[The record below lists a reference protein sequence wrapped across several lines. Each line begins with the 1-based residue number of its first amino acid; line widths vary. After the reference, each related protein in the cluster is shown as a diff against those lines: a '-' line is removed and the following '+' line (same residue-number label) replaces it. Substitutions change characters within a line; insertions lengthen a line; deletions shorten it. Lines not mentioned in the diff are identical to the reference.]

1 MNYKNTLE
9 EIKKEMRI
17 RAITDELLAE
27 QIKMPKE
34 KLKRK
39 LDGIDVI
46 EVDEL
51 VDILSYLELSVNRVT
66 EIYEKYKKQEM
77 PTGRKISIVVNVPPV
92 SEAKVSPRKLVY
104 LK

>member
-1 MNYKNTLE
+1 MFRQFFKIDGGIIT
-9 EIKKEMRI
+9 KKEMRI

-66 EIYEKYKKQEM
+66 EIYEKYKKQE
-77 PTGRKISIVVNVPPV
+77 
-92 SEAKVSPRKLVY
+92 
-104 LK
+104 

>member
-9 EIKKEMRI
+9 EIKKKMRI

-66 EIYEKYKKQEM
+66 EIYEKYKKQE
-77 PTGRKISIVVNVPPV
+77 
-92 SEAKVSPRKLVY
+92 
-104 LK
+104 

>member
-9 EIKKEMRI
+9 EINKEMRI

-66 EIYEKYKKQEM
+66 EIYEKYKKQE
-77 PTGRKISIVVNVPPV
+77 
-92 SEAKVSPRKLVY
+92 
-104 LK
+104 

>member
-39 LDGIDVI
+39 LDGIDVM

-66 EIYEKYKKQEM
+66 EIYEKYKKQE
-77 PTGRKISIVVNVPPV
+77 
-92 SEAKVSPRKLVY
+92 
-104 LK
+104 

>member
-46 EVDEL
+46 EVDER

-66 EIYEKYKKQEM
+66 EIYEKYKKQE
-77 PTGRKISIVVNVPPV
+77 
-92 SEAKVSPRKLVY
+92 
-104 LK
+104 

>member
-51 VDILSYLELSVNRVT
+51 VDILSLELSVNRVT
-66 EIYEKYKKQEM
+66 EIYEKYKKQE
-77 PTGRKISIVVNVPPV
+77 
-92 SEAKVSPRKLVY
+92 
-104 LK
+104 

>member
-66 EIYEKYKKQEM
+66 EIYENYKKQE
-77 PTGRKISIVVNVPPV
+77 
-92 SEAKVSPRKLVY
+92 
-104 LK
+104 

>member
-17 RAITDELLAE
+17 RSITDELLAE

-66 EIYEKYKKQEM
+66 EIYEKYKKQE
-77 PTGRKISIVVNVPPV
+77 
-92 SEAKVSPRKLVY
+92 
-104 LK
+104 

>member
-9 EIKKEMRI
+9 EKEMRI

-66 EIYEKYKKQEM
+66 EIYEKYKKQE
-77 PTGRKISIVVNVPPV
+77 
-92 SEAKVSPRKLVY
+92 
-104 LK
+104 

>member
-51 VDILSYLELSVNRVT
+51 VDILSYLELSVNIVT
-66 EIYEKYKKQEM
+66 EI
-77 PTGRKISIVVNVPPV
+77 
-92 SEAKVSPRKLVY
+92 
-104 LK
+104 

>member
-17 RAITDELLAE
+17 RAMTDELLAE

-66 EIYEKYKKQEM
+66 EIYEKYKKQE
-77 PTGRKISIVVNVPPV
+77 
-92 SEAKVSPRKLVY
+92 
-104 LK
+104 

>member
-66 EIYEKYKKQEM
+66 EIYENIKNKSKIINKKYF
-77 PTGRKISIVVNVPPV
+77 
-92 SEAKVSPRKLVY
+92 
-104 LK
+104 

>member
-1 MNYKNTLE
+1 MKYKNTLE

-66 EIYEKYKKQEM
+66 EIYEKYKKQE
-77 PTGRKISIVVNVPPV
+77 
-92 SEAKVSPRKLVY
+92 
-104 LK
+104 

>member
-17 RAITDELLAE
+17 RALTDELLAE

-66 EIYEKYKKQEM
+66 EIYEKYKKQE
-77 PTGRKISIVVNVPPV
+77 
-92 SEAKVSPRKLVY
+92 
-104 LK
+104 

>member
-17 RAITDELLAE
+17 RAITDELLAD

-66 EIYEKYKKQEM
+66 EIYEKYKKQE
-77 PTGRKISIVVNVPPV
+77 
-92 SEAKVSPRKLVY
+92 
-104 LK
+104 

>member
-1 MNYKNTLE
+1 MILE

-66 EIYEKYKKQEM
+66 EIYEKYKKQE
-77 PTGRKISIVVNVPPV
+77 
-92 SEAKVSPRKLVY
+92 
-104 LK
+104 

>member
-39 LDGIDVI
+39 LDGLDVI

-66 EIYEKYKKQEM
+66 EIYEKYKKQE
-77 PTGRKISIVVNVPPV
+77 
-92 SEAKVSPRKLVY
+92 
-104 LK
+104 

>member
-1 MNYKNTLE
+1 MFRQFFKIDGGIITKNTKVGDKKWT
-9 EIKKEMRI
+9 IKYFRRNKKRNENKSNYRW
-17 RAITDELLAE
+17 LLAE

-51 VDILSYLELSVNRVT
+51 
-66 EIYEKYKKQEM
+66 EIFFL
-77 PTGRKISIVVNVPPV
+77 I
-92 SEAKVSPRKLVY
+92 
-104 LK
+104 

>member
-66 EIYEKYKKQEM
+66 EIYEKYKKQD
-77 PTGRKISIVVNVPPV
+77 
-92 SEAKVSPRKLVY
+92 
-104 LK
+104 

>member
-51 VDILSYLELSVNRVT
+51 VDIFSYLELSVNRVT
-66 EIYEKYKKQEM
+66 EIYEKYKKQE
-77 PTGRKISIVVNVPPV
+77 
-92 SEAKVSPRKLVY
+92 
-104 LK
+104 

>member
-46 EVDEL
+46 EVDDL

-66 EIYEKYKKQEM
+66 EIYEKYKKQE
-77 PTGRKISIVVNVPPV
+77 
-92 SEAKVSPRKLVY
+92 
-104 LK
+104 

>member
-34 KLKRK
+34 NLRK
-39 LDGIDVI
+39 QVL
-46 EVDEL
+46 
-51 VDILSYLELSVNRVT
+51 
-66 EIYEKYKKQEM
+66 
-77 PTGRKISIVVNVPPV
+77 
-92 SEAKVSPRKLVY
+92 
-104 LK
+104 

>member
-27 QIKMPKE
+27 QIKIPKE

-66 EIYEKYKKQEM
+66 EIYEKYKKQE
-77 PTGRKISIVVNVPPV
+77 
-92 SEAKVSPRKLVY
+92 
-104 LK
+104 

>member
-9 EIKKEMRI
+9 EIKKEMII

-27 QIKMPKE
+27 QIKLPKD

-66 EIYEKYKKQEM
+66 EIYEKYKKQE
-77 PTGRKISIVVNVPPV
+77 
-92 SEAKVSPRKLVY
+92 
-104 LK
+104 

>member
-66 EIYEKYKKQEM
+66 EIYEKYKKH
-77 PTGRKISIVVNVPPV
+77 
-92 SEAKVSPRKLVY
+92 
-104 LK
+104 

>member
-17 RAITDELLAE
+17 RAITDEILAE

-66 EIYEKYKKQEM
+66 EIYEKYKKQE
-77 PTGRKISIVVNVPPV
+77 
-92 SEAKVSPRKLVY
+92 
-104 LK
+104 

>member
-34 KLKRK
+34 KLKTK

-66 EIYEKYKKQEM
+66 EIYEKYKKQE
-77 PTGRKISIVVNVPPV
+77 
-92 SEAKVSPRKLVY
+92 
-104 LK
+104 

>member
-66 EIYEKYKKQEM
+66 EIYEKYKNQE
-77 PTGRKISIVVNVPPV
+77 
-92 SEAKVSPRKLVY
+92 
-104 LK
+104 

>member
-39 LDGIDVI
+39 LDGIDLI
-46 EVDEL
+46 ELDEL

-66 EIYEKYKKQEM
+66 EIYEKYKKQE
-77 PTGRKISIVVNVPPV
+77 
-92 SEAKVSPRKLVY
+92 
-104 LK
+104 

>member
-51 VDILSYLELSVNRVT
+51 VDILSYLELSVNRVA
-66 EIYEKYKKQEM
+66 EIYEKYKKQE
-77 PTGRKISIVVNVPPV
+77 
-92 SEAKVSPRKLVY
+92 
-104 LK
+104 

>member
-1 MNYKNTLE
+1 MTYKNTLE

-66 EIYEKYKKQEM
+66 EIYEKYKKQE
-77 PTGRKISIVVNVPPV
+77 
-92 SEAKVSPRKLVY
+92 
-104 LK
+104 

>member
-66 EIYEKYKKQEM
+66 EIY
-77 PTGRKISIVVNVPPV
+77 RKMEVH
-92 SEAKVSPRKLVY
+92 LC
-104 LK
+104 

>member
-39 LDGIDVI
+39 LDGIYVI
-46 EVDEL
+46 WVDEF

-66 EIYEKYKKQEM
+66 EIYEKYKKQE
-77 PTGRKISIVVNVPPV
+77 
-92 SEAKVSPRKLVY
+92 
-104 LK
+104 

>member
-46 EVDEL
+46 EVEEL

-66 EIYEKYKKQEM
+66 EIYEKYKKQE
-77 PTGRKISIVVNVPPV
+77 
-92 SEAKVSPRKLVY
+92 
-104 LK
+104 

>member
-1 MNYKNTLE
+1 MKVE

-66 EIYEKYKKQEM
+66 EIYEKYKKQE
-77 PTGRKISIVVNVPPV
+77 
-92 SEAKVSPRKLVY
+92 
-104 LK
+104 

>member
-66 EIYEKYKKQEM
+66 
-77 PTGRKISIVVNVPPV
+77 
-92 SEAKVSPRKLVY
+92 
-104 LK
+104 

>member
-17 RAITDELLAE
+17 REITDELLAE

-66 EIYEKYKKQEM
+66 EIYEKYKKQE
-77 PTGRKISIVVNVPPV
+77 
-92 SEAKVSPRKLVY
+92 
-104 LK
+104 

>member
-66 EIYEKYKKQEM
+66 EIYEKYNYK
-77 PTGRKISIVVNVPPV
+77 
-92 SEAKVSPRKLVY
+92 Y
-104 LK
+104 L